1 MNKRELEQIFGE
13 TPQERRTSFIYFLK
27 SLFWGGI
34 GLFVSG
40 ALISIVK

>member
-1 MNKRELEQIFGE
+1 MSKKELKLLFGE
-13 TPQERRTSFIYFLK
+13 THEERIESFIYFLK